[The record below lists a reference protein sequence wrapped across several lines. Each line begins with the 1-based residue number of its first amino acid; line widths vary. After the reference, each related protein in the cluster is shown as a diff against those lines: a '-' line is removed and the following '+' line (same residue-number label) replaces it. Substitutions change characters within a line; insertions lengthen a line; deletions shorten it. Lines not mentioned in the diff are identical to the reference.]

1 MRLAVEQEL
10 GFTVSAGI
18 ASNKVLAKL
27 ASSMNKP
34 NKQVRVTPWLQL
46 SYRCV
51 RSRVNGAPCA
61 IITVVWMALLAT
73 HTTSCRPLP
82 PPTHA
87 AEPKQM
93 VDLAATGGCSVG
105 VL

>member
-34 NKQVRVTPWLQL
+34 NKQVRTALAPVAGACTGSQ
-46 SYRCV
+46 
-51 RSRVNGAPCA
+51 VNGMPRAVTRLGQCGG
-61 IITVVWMALLAT
+61 
-73 HTTSCRPLP
+73 HYCLP
-82 PPTHA
+82 A
-87 AEPKQM
+87 
-93 VDLAATGGCSVG
+93 
-105 VL
+105 